1 VSDEPTIEQ
10 IRAAR
15 QRQLDARVEAEA
27 VAQDFYNLLAKARL
41 YGLNLSEIG
50 RDLDVSNQAIHQWL
64 AKAEPMRPE

>member
-1 VSDEPTIEQ
+1 MSDEPTIEQ

-64 AKAEPMRPE
+64 AKAEAMRPE

>member
-1 VSDEPTIEQ
+1 MSDEPTIEQ

-15 QRQLDARVEAEA
+15 QRQLDARAEAEA

-50 RDLDVSNQAIHQWL
+50 RELDLSNQAIHQFL
-64 AKAEPMRPE
+64 AKAEAIRPE